1 MNAMILPLD
10 EPLAAQHSGGKAA
23 RLSTCLRAGLP
34 VPAGIALHP
43 DLVARLAQGHLPSG
57 ERTRLAQHLA
67 RFGTVALAVRSSA
80 VGEDG
85 ADASFAGQHETR
97 LNVRGLEGVLSAI
110 IAVWASGQAE
120 SARRY
125 RARMGITG
133 EPRVAVIVQEL
144 IPAEVAGVLFT
155 VDPMSGSRE
164 RWIIEASWGLGE
176 AVVGGLVTPDHYTI
190 APTGKLLGCQLS
202 NKERMIA
209 LDEQGGTHEMVVA
222 DAGRVQ
228 HACLDEEALSRLV
241 ALGAA
246 CERLFGPGQDIEW
259 AWCGGKLFLLQ
270 CRPVTRGGNP

>member
-1 MNAMILPLD
+1 MIIPLD
-10 EPLAAQHSGGKAA
+10 EALDTQHYGGKAA

-43 DLVARLAQGHLPSG
+43 DLVARLAQGHLTSG
-57 ERTRLAQHLA
+57 ERTLLEQHLA
-67 RFGTVALAVRSSA
+67 RFGTAALAVRSSA
-80 VGEDG
+80 IGEDG

-97 LNVRGLEGVLSAI
+97 LNVRGLDGVLSAI
-110 IAVWASGQAE
+110 SAVWASGQTE

-125 RARMGITG
+125 RARMGIRG
-133 EPRVAVIVQEL
+133 EPCVAVIVQDF

-176 AVVGGLVTPDHYTI
+176 AVVNGLVTPDHYTI
-190 APTGKLLGCQLS
+190 APTGELLGRQLGD
-202 NKERMIA
+202 KERMIA

-228 HACLDEEALSRLV
+228 QACLDEEALSRLV

-246 CERLFGPGQDIEW
+246 CEQLFGPGQDIEW
-259 AWCGGKLFLLQ
+259 AWFGGRLFLLQ
-270 CRPVTRGGNP
+270 CRPVTRGGKT